1 MKKTLLNLLFLLI
14 GTATAFA
21 QTSLPTSYSF
31 VDPYPNGWSENNTD
45 LYTTTFSYTIP
56 SCKLHNYDIA
66 TAGNSSVQ
74 IYFAEP
80 AGPLSYW
87 LRGSSFSGGQF
98 DIQESVNGTDWTN
111 VRTITAPSSTWIQIF
126 DTLNSSSR
134 YARFYYTNKVS
145 GNIAL
150 DDIELLP
157 GPPTPQ
163 AEINIKQENDNII
176 SGSAFVIGNDSV
188 TTFTIENLGTDSV
201 LYITNYTITGTN
213 SADFSID
220 SMPSDINALDSAYF
234 YLHFTPTGSGSEFA
248 TINIENND
256 TNENPYII
264 NIYAVADSFA
274 TEPTAQPTNL
284 TFLNVKS
291 YTFDASFEDASPA
304 PEHYIVLRQKGTDI
318 TDLPVD
324 GTTYVKGDYINS
336 AQVIYIGA
344 ADTLKPNNIIA
355 NSNYYFKIFSFNGPE
370 GFENYLIDNPL
381 SSSVT
386 TSDAMIGNYYDGI
399 STSSPTFLQD
409 LHNKIY
415 PHTQIWYSLYD
426 DDMINVFESRDTT
439 GGQKIV
445 TCIYTGYNYVYT
457 QPFVW
462 WSTGEMSRE
471 HTFCQSWM
479 PSNSETGFEDSE
491 EYSDLHNLFPALYT
505 NANSKRSNHPLGIV
519 ETVTYQYLD
528 GKLGTDIDGNTV
540 YEPRDEHKGD
550 AARAMFY
557 MCVCYNSVNGNVWN
571 LPSNQD
577 QSILKTWNFQDLPDN
592 WEIARNDYIY
602 SLQNNRNPF
611 IDSINFVNYID
622 FYSMGIKEN
631 DLQNNNINIYP
642 NPSKNFINIESSD
655 KIENIKLYNFT
666 GQIVFDKIIN
676 NNSIQINT
684 SVYKS
689 GIYFIKIKTKNNLI
703 NKKITITE
711 N

>member
-1 MKKTLLNLLFLLI
+1 MKKTLLNLLFLFVGI
-14 GTATAFA
+14 AIAFG

-31 VDPYPNGWSENNTD
+31 LDPYPNGWSQNNTD
-45 LYTTTFSYTIP
+45 LYTTIFSNTIP
-56 SCKLHNYDIA
+56 SCKLHNYDLA
-66 TAGNSSVQ
+66 TAGNSLVQ
-74 IYFAEP
+74 IYFSEP
-80 AGPLSYW
+80 AGQLSYW
-87 LRGSSFSGGQF
+87 LKGASFSGGQF

-111 VRTITAPSSTWIQIF
+111 VRTITSPNTSWEKII
-126 DTLNSSSR
+126 DTVDYSSR
-134 YARFYYTNKVS
+134 YVRFYYTNKVS

-157 GPPTPQ
+157 GPPTPD
-163 AEINIKQENDNII
+163 AEINIKQENYNII
-176 SGSAFVIGNDSV
+176 SGSTFTIGNDS
-188 TTFTIENLGTDSV
+188 TTAFTIENIGTDSV
-201 LYITNYTITGTN
+201 MYITNYTITGID

-220 SMPSDINALDSAYF
+220 SMPSAINALDSSYF
-234 YLHFTPTGSGSEFA
+234 YLYFTPTGSGSEFA

-256 TNENPYII
+256 SNENPYII
-264 NIYAVADSFA
+264 NIYAIADSFA

-291 YTFDASFEDASPA
+291 YTFNVSFDDATPSP
-304 PEHYIVLRQKGTDI
+304 EYYIVLKQKETDI

-324 GTTYVKGDYINS
+324 GTTYVKGDYIGS
-336 AQVIYIGA
+336 AQVIYIGSA
-344 ADTLKPNNIIA
+344 NTLKPNNIIA
-355 NSNYYFKIFSFNGPE
+355 NTSYYFKIFSFDGPE
-370 GFENYLIDNPL
+370 GFENYLTDNPL

-386 TSDAMIGNYYDGI
+386 TSDAMIGSYYDGI

-445 TCIYTGYNYVYT
+445 TCVYTGDNYLYT
-457 QPFVW
+457 QPFSW

-471 HTFCQSWM
+471 HTLCQSWM
-479 PSNSETGFEDSE
+479 PTNSETGFEDSE
-491 EYSDLHNLFPALYT
+491 EYSDLYNLFPTLYT
-505 NANSKRSNHPLGIV
+505 NANAKRSNHPLGIV
-519 ETVTYQYLD
+519 ENVTYQYLD

-557 MCVCYNSVNGNVWN
+557 MCICYNSVNDNVWN

-577 QSILKTWNFQDLPDN
+577 QSILKTWNFQDTPDN

-622 FYSMGIKEN
+622 FYSLGIKEN
-631 DLQNNNINIYP
+631 NLQNNNINVYP
-642 NPSKNFINIESSD
+642 NPSKDLINIKISD
-655 KIENIKLYNFT
+655 KIENIKIYNFI
-666 GQIVFDKIIN
+666 GQIVFDEIIN
-676 NNSIQINT
+676 DNSVQINT
-684 SVYKS
+684 SNYKP
-689 GIYFIKIKTKNNLI
+689 GIYFITIKTKNKLI
-703 NKKITITE
+703 NKKIIITE

>member
-1 MKKTLLNLLFLLI
+1 MKKTLLNLLFLFVGI
-14 GTATAFA
+14 AIAFG

-31 VDPYPNGWSENNTD
+31 LDPYPNGWSQNNTD
-45 LYTTTFSYTIP
+45 LYTTIFSNTIP
-56 SCKLHNYDIA
+56 SCKLHNYDLA
-66 TAGNSSVQ
+66 TAGNSLVQ
-74 IYFAEP
+74 IYFSEP
-80 AGPLSYW
+80 AGQLSYW
-87 LRGSSFSGGQF
+87 LKGASFSGGQF
-98 DIQESVNGTDWTN
+98 DIQESVNGTDWTD
-111 VRTITAPSSTWIQIF
+111 VRTFTAPSSTWTQFF
-126 DTLNSSSR
+126 DILNSSSR
-134 YARFYYTNKVS
+134 YVRFYYTTKVS

-157 GPPTPQ
+157 GPPTPE
-163 AEINIKQENDNII
+163 AEINIKQDNYNII
-176 SGSAFVIGNDSV
+176 SGSSFVVGNDSV
-188 TTFTIENLGTDSV
+188 TAFTIENIGTDSV
-201 LYITNYTITGTN
+201 MYITNYTITGID

-220 SMPSDINALDSAYF
+220 SMPSAINALDSSYF
-234 YLHFTPTGSGSEFA
+234 YLYFTPTGSGSEFA

-256 TNENPYII
+256 SNENPYII
-264 NIYAVADSFA
+264 NIYAIADSFA

-291 YTFDASFEDASPA
+291 YTFNVSFDDATPSP
-304 PEHYIVLRQKGTDI
+304 EYYIVLKQKETDI
-318 TDLPVD
+318 TDLPID
-324 GTTYVKGDYINS
+324 GTTYVKGDYIGS
-336 AQVIYIGA
+336 AQVIYIGSA
-344 ADTLKPNNIIA
+344 NTLKPNNIIA
-355 NSNYYFKIFSFNGPE
+355 NTSYYFKIFSFDGPE
-370 GFENYLIDNPL
+370 GFENYLTDNPL

-386 TSDAMIGNYYDGI
+386 TSDAMIGSYYDGI

-445 TCIYTGYNYVYT
+445 TCVYTGDNYVYT
-457 QPFVW
+457 QPFSW

-471 HTFCQSWM
+471 HTLCQSWM
-479 PSNSETGFEDSE
+479 PTNSETGFEDSE
-491 EYSDLHNLFPALYT
+491 EYSDLYNLFPTLYT
-505 NANSKRSNHPLGIV
+505 NANAKRSNHPLGIV
-519 ETVTYQYLD
+519 ENVTYQYLD

-557 MCVCYNSVNGNVWN
+557 MCICYNSVNDNVWN

-577 QSILKTWNFQDLPDN
+577 QSILKTWNFQDTPDN

-622 FYSMGIKEN
+622 FYSLGIKEN
-631 DLQNNNINIYP
+631 NLQNNNINVYP
-642 NPSKNFINIESSD
+642 NPSKDLINIKISD
-655 KIENIKLYNFT
+655 KIENIKIYNFI
-666 GQIVFDKIIN
+666 GQIVFDEIIN
-676 NNSIQINT
+676 DNSVQINT
-684 SVYKS
+684 SNYKP
-689 GIYFIKIKTKNNLI
+689 GIYFITIKIKNKLI
-703 NKKITITE
+703 NKKIIITK